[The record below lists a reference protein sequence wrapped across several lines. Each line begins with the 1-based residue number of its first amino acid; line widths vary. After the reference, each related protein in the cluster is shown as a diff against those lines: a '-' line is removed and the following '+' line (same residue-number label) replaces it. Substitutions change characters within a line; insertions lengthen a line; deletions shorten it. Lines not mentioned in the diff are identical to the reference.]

1 MPKYHLE
8 FALEYEESTL
18 SPSIP
23 RIEILRSLLDPDG
36 GQRALEAN
44 QRLYEQAMDRFKKE
58 RHLLRQYGWRFADL
72 DDEEIVVRT
81 PGGWDG
87 RAPGFEE
94 EGREA
99 GVVPFLLHFVVLL
112 MPYCLFVW
120 CLFSFLYLFHLI
132 WIWIGERQ
140 VEQ

>member
-1 MPKYHLE
+1 M
-8 FALEYEESTL
+8 EYEESTL

-72 DDEEIVVRT
+72 DDEDIFVRA

-87 RAPGFEE
+87 RAPGLRKRGE
-94 EGREA
+94 RPA
-99 GVVPFLLHFVVLL
+99 
-112 MPYCLFVW
+112 W
-120 CLFSFLYLFHLI
+120 CLSCFILLSC
-132 WIWIGERQ
+132 
-140 VEQ
+140 